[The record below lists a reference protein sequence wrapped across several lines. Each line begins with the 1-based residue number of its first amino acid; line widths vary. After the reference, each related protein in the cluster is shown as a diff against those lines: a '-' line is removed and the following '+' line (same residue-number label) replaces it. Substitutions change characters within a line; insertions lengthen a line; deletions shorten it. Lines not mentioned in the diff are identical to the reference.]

1 VKSTILH
8 TVLFQIDMK
17 GYDRT
22 VHLEKRT
29 IIGAIK
35 AIALEQPLMG
45 TRREIQISSFTR

>member
-1 VKSTILH
+1 MMVEFNSIRWNYKA
-8 TVLFQIDMK
+8 V
-17 GYDRT
+17 